1 MEHFKNT
8 VGVYYK
14 IKNGKKSSKLI
25 LTPVMN
31 FRNAHGINKNHIFK
45 VEQKV
50 KGQKLELKI
59 DDGNP
64 IYIKINDG
72 KYIEHHNDTFFN
84 MFYIEEEKR
93 GFEAEENHT
102 VPGRYEI
109 ELEPGEEKEVSFI
122 CSTEENIEEID
133 GIKKQKRLLMEVLP
147 LSSGKNRKKIL
158 LQLVMI
164 CSNLDRFGV
173 TGAYLE
179 GLKWIEMLE
188 ANHSFSQKEEWQVNE
203 MKALLL
209 NERGNQDEFLPIWY
223 KLLKQYREADRP
235 EDVGKCLL
243 TIASHFIM
251 LEDYENAL
259 PLYKEAYQLALE
271 HKSIELQQVSGIM
284 LIKYLC
290 GAGYY
295 SESLEYYKKLNQEIV
310 FNLSVQNE
318 VVKSYMELNKPD
330 SARIYLAER
339 SLSDKGDKIAL
350 NCMMA
355 ETYTLEK
362 QEDSAFVYLDR
373 AVKSYKEKTK
383 YYQGKDREVVLPGYF
398 LSTCYLFADLLWKK
412 GKVQQANQYYTF
424 VEPLMKEVVRTPIQ
438 MEFQIKALTNFSSFC
453 RETKQYEKALDLLA
467 RRDSV
472 LQTYL
477 EFKAKNDKKNYAERL
492 KIQEL
497 KHELNES
504 EDVNRI
510 NTHVAAICIFL
521 LVISVAATFKSI
533 SMYRKL
539 KKQGAVNYR
548 LQGMIK
554 KCDEG
559 DVPESHSASM
569 DQYELLFWQAL
580 HKVRDEQY
588 FLKSDLTIET
598 LADVLNT
605 NRSYL
610 SVSINRF
617 CDKGFSVWLNNF
629 RIQHAEQLMRE
640 NPSIALKDLPEQ
652 CGYATTGTFVR
663 NFKRCHNMSPSE
675 FMNKLLIE
683 QTLPK
688 VEKTFQ

>member
-1 MEHFKNT
+1 MKNLYLFLFLFLCGACSNLDKK
-8 VGVYYK
+8 GVLDEEL
-14 IKNGKKSSKLI
+14 SKTPI
-25 LTPVMN
+25 LSACFDSLLSEV
-31 FRNAHGINKNHIFK
+31 RNMPSRDRIA
-45 VEQKV
+45 
-50 KGQKLELKI
+50 
-59 DDGNP
+59 
-64 IYIKINDG
+64 YMIKISHRN
-72 KYIEHHNDTFFN
+72 
-84 MFYIEEEKR
+84 EK
-93 GFEAEENHT
+93 A
-102 VPGRYEI
+102 
-109 ELEPGEEKEVSFI
+109 
-122 CSTEENIEEID
+122 ID
-133 GIKKQKRLLMEVLP
+133 GVKKQEQLLMEVLP
-147 LSSGKNRKKIL
+147 LSSSQKRKEIL
-158 LQLVMI
+158 FQLVKV
-164 CSNLDRFGV
+164 CSRLDRFGISDANLK
-173 TGAYLE
+173 GF
-179 GLKWIEMLE
+179 KWIEMLE
-188 ANHSFSQKEEWQVNE
+188 ANHSLSQKEEWQVNE

-243 TIASHFIM
+243 TIANHFIM

-290 GAGYY
+290 GARYY
-295 SESLEYYKKLNQEIV
+295 SESLEYYNKIKPEIA
-310 FNLSVQNE
+310 FNPSMQNE

-330 SARIYLAER
+330 SARIYLAARLLSER
-339 SLSDKGDKIAL
+339 GDKIVL

-355 ETYTLEK
+355 ETYITEEL
-362 QEDSAFVYLDR
+362 EDSAFVFLDR
-373 AVKSYKEKTK
+373 PMKSYKERAKN
-383 YYQGKDREVVLPGYF
+383 YQKKGKEPILPNCF
-398 LSTCYLFADLLWKK
+398 LSPCYSFADLLWKK
-412 GKVQQANQYYTF
+412 GKIQQASQYYMI
-424 VEPLMKEVVRTPIQ
+424 VEPLMKERVKTPVR
-438 MEFQIKALTNFSSFC
+438 MELQIKALTNFSSFC

-504 EDVNRI
+504 EDANRV

-559 DVPESHSASM
+559 DASESHSVSM

-688 VEKTFQ
+688 VEKAFQ

>member
-1 MEHFKNT
+1 MSDRDR
-8 VGVYYK
+8 VA
-14 IKNGKKSSKLI
+14 S
-25 LTPVMN
+25 M
-31 FRNAHGINKNHIFK
+31 
-45 VEQKV
+45 
-50 KGQKLELKI
+50 
-59 DDGNP
+59 
-64 IYIKINDG
+64 IKISYRN
-72 KYIEHHNDTFFN
+72 E
-84 MFYIEEEKR
+84 
-93 GFEAEENHT
+93 
-102 VPGRYEI
+102 
-109 ELEPGEEKEVSFI
+109 
-122 CSTEENIEEID
+122 EEID

-243 TIASHFIM
+243 TIANHFVM

-453 RETKQYEKALDLLA
+453 RETKQYEKALSLLA

-497 KHELNES
+497 KYELNES

>member
-1 MEHFKNT
+1 MSDRDR
-8 VGVYYK
+8 VA
-14 IKNGKKSSKLI
+14 S
-25 LTPVMN
+25 M
-31 FRNAHGINKNHIFK
+31 
-45 VEQKV
+45 
-50 KGQKLELKI
+50 
-59 DDGNP
+59 
-64 IYIKINDG
+64 IKISYRN
-72 KYIEHHNDTFFN
+72 E
-84 MFYIEEEKR
+84 
-93 GFEAEENHT
+93 
-102 VPGRYEI
+102 
-109 ELEPGEEKEVSFI
+109 
-122 CSTEENIEEID
+122 EEID

-243 TIASHFIM
+243 TIANHFVM

-424 VEPLMKEVVRTPIQ
+424 VEPLMKEVVKTPIQ

-453 RETKQYEKALDLLA
+453 RETKQYEKALSLLA

-559 DVPESHSASM
+559 DTSESHSASM

>member
-1 MEHFKNT
+1 MSDRDR
-8 VGVYYK
+8 VASM
-14 IKNGKKSSKLI
+14 IKLSY
-25 LTPVMN
+25 
-31 FRNAHGINKNHIFK
+31 RN
-45 VEQKV
+45 E
-50 KGQKLELKI
+50 
-59 DDGNP
+59 
-64 IYIKINDG
+64 
-72 KYIEHHNDTFFN
+72 
-84 MFYIEEEKR
+84 
-93 GFEAEENHT
+93 
-102 VPGRYEI
+102 
-109 ELEPGEEKEVSFI
+109 
-122 CSTEENIEEID
+122 EEID

-243 TIASHFIM
+243 TIANHFVM

-453 RETKQYEKALDLLA
+453 RETKQYEKALSLLA

>member
-1 MEHFKNT
+1 MSDRDR
-8 VGVYYK
+8 
-14 IKNGKKSSKLI
+14 IASI
-25 LTPVMN
+25 
-31 FRNAHGINKNHIFK
+31 
-45 VEQKV
+45 
-50 KGQKLELKI
+50 
-59 DDGNP
+59 
-64 IYIKINDG
+64 IKISYRN
-72 KYIEHHNDTFFN
+72 E
-84 MFYIEEEKR
+84 
-93 GFEAEENHT
+93 
-102 VPGRYEI
+102 
-109 ELEPGEEKEVSFI
+109 
-122 CSTEENIEEID
+122 EEID
-133 GIKKQKRLLMEVLP
+133 GIQKQKRLLIEVLP
-147 LSSGKNRKKIL
+147 LSSGENRKKIL
-158 LQLVMI
+158 LQLVTI
-164 CSNLDRFGV
+164 YSNLDRFGIS
-173 TGAYLE
+173 GAYLE

-188 ANHSFSQKEEWQVNE
+188 ANHSLSQKEEWQVNE

-209 NERGNQDEFLPIWY
+209 NERGNQEKFLSIWY
-223 KLLKQYREADRP
+223 KLLKQYREADKP
-235 EDVGKCLL
+235 EDIGKCLL
-243 TIASHFIM
+243 TIAKHFVM
-251 LEDYENAL
+251 LEDYDNAL
-259 PLYKEAYQLALE
+259 PLYEEAYQLAVKHELVDLQ
-271 HKSIELQQVSGIM
+271 KSSGIM

-290 GAGYY
+290 ATGYY
-295 SESLEYYKKLNQEIV
+295 SESLEYYNKIKNNQEIIS
-310 FNLSVQNE
+310 NSSMQNE

-330 SARIYLAER
+330 SARIYLAARLLSER
-339 SLSDKGDKIAL
+339 GDKIVL

-355 ETYTLEK
+355 ETYIPEG
-362 QEDSAFVYLDR
+362 QEDSAFVFLDR
-373 AVKSYKEKTK
+373 AMKSYKEKAK
-383 YYQGKDREVVLPGYF
+383 NCQKQGKEAILPNCF
-398 LSTCYLFADLLWKK
+398 ISPCYLFADLLWKK
-412 GKVQQANQYYTF
+412 GKIQQASQYYMI
-424 VEPLMKEVVRTPIQ
+424 VEPLMKERVKTSVR
-438 MEFQIKALTNFSSFC
+438 MELQIKALTNFSSFC
-453 RETKQYEKALDLLA
+453 RETKQYEKALNLLA

-472 LQTYL
+472 LQMYL

-504 EDVNRI
+504 EDANRV

-559 DVPESHSASM
+559 NASESHSASM

-588 FLKSDLTIET
+588 FLKSDLTIEM
-598 LADVLNT
+598 LADILNT

-683 QTLPK
+683 QTFPK
-688 VEKTFQ
+688 VERTSSTTH

>member
-1 MEHFKNT
+1 MP
-8 VGVYYK
+8 
-14 IKNGKKSSKLI
+14 I
-25 LTPVMN
+25 LSAAFDSLLFEV
-31 FRNAHGINKNHIFK
+31 RNLPLQDRIASM
-45 VEQKV
+45 
-50 KGQKLELKI
+50 
-59 DDGNP
+59 
-64 IYIKINDG
+64 IKISYRN
-72 KYIEHHNDTFFN
+72 
-84 MFYIEEEKR
+84 EEEIGGIQKQ
-93 GFEAEENHT
+93 
-102 VPGRYEI
+102 
-109 ELEPGEEKEVSFI
+109 EK
-122 CSTEENIEEID
+122 
-133 GIKKQKRLLMEVLP
+133 LLMEVLP
-147 LSSGKNRKKIL
+147 LSSGKERKIIL
-158 LQLVMI
+158 LQLVTLYN
-164 CSNLDRFGV
+164 NLDRFGIS
-173 TGAYLE
+173 GAE
-179 GLKWIEMLE
+179 IKGLKWIEMLE
-188 ANHSFSQKEEWQVNE
+188 NNHSLSQKEEWQVNE

-259 PLYKEAYQLALE
+259 PLYEEAYQLALE
-271 HKSIELQQVSGIM
+271 HKSIELQQASGIM

-295 SESLEYYKKLNQEIV
+295 SESLEYYNKINPEIA
-310 FNLSVQNE
+310 FNPSIQNE

-330 SARIYLAER
+330 SARIYLTARLLSER
-339 SLSDKGDKIAL
+339 GDKIVL

-355 ETYTLEK
+355 ETYITEEL
-362 QEDSAFVYLDR
+362 EDSAFVFLDR
-373 AVKSYKEKTK
+373 AMKSYKERAKN
-383 YYQGKDREVVLPGYF
+383 YQKKGKEPILPNCF
-398 LSTCYLFADLLWKK
+398 LSPCYSFADLLWKK
-412 GKVQQANQYYTF
+412 GKIQQASQYYMI
-424 VEPLMKEVVRTPIQ
+424 VEPLMKEMVKTPVR
-438 MEFQIKALTNFSSFC
+438 MELQIKALTNFSSFC

>member
-1 MEHFKNT
+1 MSDQDR
-8 VGVYYK
+8 
-14 IKNGKKSSKLI
+14 IASI
-25 LTPVMN
+25 
-31 FRNAHGINKNHIFK
+31 
-45 VEQKV
+45 
-50 KGQKLELKI
+50 
-59 DDGNP
+59 
-64 IYIKINDG
+64 IKISYRN
-72 KYIEHHNDTFFN
+72 E
-84 MFYIEEEKR
+84 
-93 GFEAEENHT
+93 
-102 VPGRYEI
+102 
-109 ELEPGEEKEVSFI
+109 
-122 CSTEENIEEID
+122 EEID
-133 GIKKQKRLLMEVLP
+133 GIQKQKRLLIEVLP
-147 LSSGKNRKKIL
+147 LSSGGNRKKIL
-158 LQLVMI
+158 LQLVTI
-164 CSNLDRFGV
+164 YSNLDRFGV
-173 TGAYLE
+173 SGAYLE

-188 ANHSFSQKEEWQVNE
+188 ANHSLSQKEEWQVNE

-243 TIASHFIM
+243 TIANHFIM

-290 GAGYY
+290 GARYY
-295 SESLEYYKKLNQEIV
+295 SESLEYYNKIKPEIA
-310 FNLSVQNE
+310 FNPSMQNE

-330 SARIYLAER
+330 SARIYLAARLLSER
-339 SLSDKGDKIAL
+339 GDKIVL

-355 ETYTLEK
+355 ETYITEEL
-362 QEDSAFVYLDR
+362 EDSAFVFLDR
-373 AVKSYKEKTK
+373 AMKSYKERAKN
-383 YYQGKDREVVLPGYF
+383 YQKKGKEAILPNCF
-398 LSTCYLFADLLWKK
+398 LSPCYLFADLLWKK
-412 GKVQQANQYYTF
+412 GKIQQASQYYMI
-424 VEPLMKEVVRTPIQ
+424 VEPLMKERVKTPVR
-438 MEFQIKALTNFSSFC
+438 MELQIKALTNFSSFC
-453 RETKQYEKALDLLA
+453 RETKQYEKVLDLLA

-504 EDVNRI
+504 EDANRV

-559 DVPESHSASM
+559 DASESHSVSM

-688 VEKTFQ
+688 VEKAFQ

>member
-1 MEHFKNT
+1 MKNLYLFLFLFLCGACSNLDKK
-8 VGVYYK
+8 GVLDEEL
-14 IKNGKKSSKLI
+14 SKTPI
-25 LTPVMN
+25 LSACFDSLLSEV
-31 FRNAHGINKNHIFK
+31 RNMPSRDRIA
-45 VEQKV
+45 
-50 KGQKLELKI
+50 
-59 DDGNP
+59 
-64 IYIKINDG
+64 YMIKISHRN
-72 KYIEHHNDTFFN
+72 
-84 MFYIEEEKR
+84 EK
-93 GFEAEENHT
+93 A
-102 VPGRYEI
+102 
-109 ELEPGEEKEVSFI
+109 
-122 CSTEENIEEID
+122 ID
-133 GIKKQKRLLMEVLP
+133 GVKKQEQLLMEVLP
-147 LSSGKNRKKIL
+147 LSSSQKRKEIL
-158 LQLVMI
+158 FQLVKV
-164 CSNLDRFGV
+164 CSRLDRFGISDANLK
-173 TGAYLE
+173 GF
-179 GLKWIEMLE
+179 KWIEMLE
-188 ANHSFSQKEEWQVNE
+188 ANHSLSQKEEWQVNE

-243 TIASHFIM
+243 TIANHFIM

-295 SESLEYYKKLNQEIV
+295 SESLEYYNKIKPEIA
-310 FNLSVQNE
+310 FNPSMQNE

-330 SARIYLAER
+330 SARIYLAARLLSER
-339 SLSDKGDKIAL
+339 GDKIVL

-355 ETYTLEK
+355 ETYIPEG
-362 QEDSAFVYLDR
+362 QEDSAFIFLDR
-373 AVKSYKEKTK
+373 AMKSYKEKTK
-383 YYQGKDREVVLPGYF
+383 YYQRKDREVVLPGYF

-424 VEPLMKEVVRTPIQ
+424 VEPLMREVVRTPIR
-438 MEFQIKALTNFSSFC
+438 MELQIKALTNFSSFC
-453 RETKQYEKALDLLA
+453 RETKQYEKAFDLLA

-504 EDVNRI
+504 EDANRV

-533 SMYRKL
+533 SMYRKSR
-539 KKQGAVNYR
+539 KQGAVNYR

-559 DVPESHSASM
+559 DVSESHSASM

-629 RIQHAEQLMRE
+629 RIQHAEQLMRA
-640 NPSIALKDLPEQ
+640 NPSIVLKDLPGQ

-688 VEKTFQ
+688 VEK

>member
-1 MEHFKNT
+1 MSDRDR
-8 VGVYYK
+8 VV
-14 IKNGKKSSKLI
+14 S
-25 LTPVMN
+25 M
-31 FRNAHGINKNHIFK
+31 
-45 VEQKV
+45 
-50 KGQKLELKI
+50 
-59 DDGNP
+59 
-64 IYIKINDG
+64 IKISYRN
-72 KYIEHHNDTFFN
+72 E
-84 MFYIEEEKR
+84 
-93 GFEAEENHT
+93 
-102 VPGRYEI
+102 
-109 ELEPGEEKEVSFI
+109 
-122 CSTEENIEEID
+122 EEID
-133 GIKKQKRLLMEVLP
+133 GIKKQKRLLIEVLP

-173 TGAYLE
+173 TGAYIE

-188 ANHSFSQKEEWQVNE
+188 ANHSFSQKEEWQLNE

-243 TIASHFIM
+243 TIANHFIM

-295 SESLEYYKKLNQEIV
+295 SESLEYYKKLNQEIA
-310 FNLSVQNE
+310 FNPSVQNE

-339 SLSDKGDKIAL
+339 SLSNRGDKIAL

-355 ETYTLEK
+355 ETYIPEG
-362 QEDSAFVYLDR
+362 QEDSAFIFLDR
-373 AVKSYKEKTK
+373 AMKSYKEKTK
-383 YYQGKDREVVLPGYF
+383 YYQGKDREVVLPSYF

-424 VEPLMKEVVRTPIQ
+424 VEPLMREVVKTPIQ

-504 EDVNRI
+504 EDANRV

-559 DVPESHSASM
+559 DASESHSASM

-688 VEKTFQ
+688 VEKAFQ

>member
-1 MEHFKNT
+1 MKNFLFLCCACS
-8 VGVYYK
+8 
-14 IKNGKKSSKLI
+14 NFSKKEVFDDELSKTPI
-25 LTPVMN
+25 LSASFDSLLSEV
-31 FRNAHGINKNHIFK
+31 RNMTSRDRIAYMIQISYRN
-45 VEQKV
+45 
-50 KGQKLELKI
+50 
-59 DDGNP
+59 
-64 IYIKINDG
+64 
-72 KYIEHHNDTFFN
+72 
-84 MFYIEEEKR
+84 EEEI
-93 GFEAEENHT
+93 G
-102 VPGRYEI
+102 
-109 ELEPGEEKEVSFI
+109 
-122 CSTEENIEEID
+122 
-133 GIKKQKRLLMEVLP
+133 GIQKQEQLLMEVLP
-147 LSSGKNRKKIL
+147 LSSGKKRKEVL
-158 LQLVMI
+158 LQLVTI
-164 CSNLDRFGV
+164 YNNLDRFGV
-173 TGAYLE
+173 SGADLK

-188 ANHSFSQKEEWQVNE
+188 ANHSLSQEEEWQVNE

-209 NERGNQDEFLPIWY
+209 NERGNQEEFLSIWY
-223 KLLKQYREADRP
+223 KLLKQYREADKP
-235 EDVGKCLL
+235 EEIGKCLL
-243 TIASHFIM
+243 TIAKHFVM
-251 LEDYENAL
+251 LEDYDNAL
-259 PLYKEAYQLALE
+259 PLYEEAYQLAVE
-271 HKSIELQQVSGIM
+271 HEFVDLQKSSGIM
-284 LIKYLC
+284 LIKHLC
-290 GAGYY
+290 EAGYY
-295 SESLEYYKKLNQEIV
+295 SKSLEYYNQISQEIAS
-310 FNLSVQNE
+310 NSSMQNE
-318 VVKSYMELNKPD
+318 IVKNYMELNKPD
-330 SARIYLAER
+330 SARIYLSKR
-339 SLSDKGDKIAL
+339 LLSEEGSNKIVL

-355 ETYTLEK
+355 ETYILEGK
-362 QEDSAFVYLDR
+362 EDSASAFLDR
-373 AVKSYKEKTK
+373 AMISYDEKSN
-383 YYQGKDREVVLPGYF
+383 YYQRKGKNVVLPNCF
-398 LSTCYLFADLLWKK
+398 LSPCYLFADLLWKS
-412 GKVQQANQYYTF
+412 GKIQQANQYYTIA
-424 VEPLMKEVVRTPIQ
+424 EPLMKDIVKTPIR
-438 MEFQIKALTNFSSFC
+438 MELQIKALTNFSSFC

-559 DVPESHSASM
+559 DVSESHAASM

-652 CGYATTGTFVR
+652 CGYATTGTFAR

-683 QTLPK
+683 QTLPI
-688 VEKTFQ
+688 VEKTSPTTH

>member
-1 MEHFKNT
+1 MKNLYLFLFLFLC
-8 VGVYYK
+8 GACSNLDK
-14 IKNGKKSSKLI
+14 EGALDEELSKTPI
-25 LTPVMN
+25 LSACFDSLLSEV
-31 FRNAHGINKNHIFK
+31 RNMPSRDRIA
-45 VEQKV
+45 
-50 KGQKLELKI
+50 
-59 DDGNP
+59 
-64 IYIKINDG
+64 YMIKISHRN
-72 KYIEHHNDTFFN
+72 
-84 MFYIEEEKR
+84 EK
-93 GFEAEENHT
+93 A
-102 VPGRYEI
+102 
-109 ELEPGEEKEVSFI
+109 
-122 CSTEENIEEID
+122 ID
-133 GIKKQKRLLMEVLP
+133 GVKKQEQLLMEVLP
-147 LSSGKNRKKIL
+147 LSSSQKRKEIL
-158 LQLVMI
+158 FQLVKV
-164 CSNLDRFGV
+164 CSRLDRFGISDANLK
-173 TGAYLE
+173 GF
-179 GLKWIEMLE
+179 KWIEMLE
-188 ANHSFSQKEEWQVNE
+188 ANHSLSQKEEWQVNE

-209 NERGNQDEFLPIWY
+209 NERGNQEKFLSIWY
-223 KLLKQYREADRP
+223 KLLKQYRDADKP
-235 EDVGKCLL
+235 EDIGKCLL
-243 TIASHFIM
+243 TIAKHFVM
-251 LEDYENAL
+251 LEDYDNAL
-259 PLYKEAYQLALE
+259 PLYEEAYQLAVE
-271 HKSIELQQVSGIM
+271 HELVDLQKSSGIM

-290 GAGYY
+290 VIGYY
-295 SESLEYYKKLNQEIV
+295 SESLDYYNKIKNNQEIIS
-310 FNLSVQNE
+310 NSSMQNE

-330 SARIYLAER
+330 SARIYLAARLLSER
-339 SLSDKGDKIAL
+339 GDKIVL

-355 ETYTLEK
+355 ETYIPEG
-362 QEDSAFVYLDR
+362 QEDSAFVFLDR
-373 AVKSYKEKTK
+373 AMKSYKEKAK
-383 YYQGKDREVVLPGYF
+383 NYQKQGREAILPNCF
-398 LSTCYLFADLLWKK
+398 LSPCYLFADLLWKK
-412 GKVQQANQYYTF
+412 GKIQQASQYYMI
-424 VEPLMKEVVRTPIQ
+424 VEPLMKERVKTPVR
-438 MEFQIKALTNFSSFC
+438 MELQIKALTNFSSFC
-453 RETKQYEKALDLLA
+453 RETKQYEKAFDLLA

-504 EDVNRI
+504 EDANRV

-533 SMYRKL
+533 SMYRKSR
-539 KKQGAVNYR
+539 KQGAVNYR

-559 DVPESHSASM
+559 DVSESHSASM

-629 RIQHAEQLMRE
+629 RIQHAEQLMRA
-640 NPSIALKDLPEQ
+640 NPSIVLKDLPGQ

-688 VEKTFQ
+688 VEK

>member
-1 MEHFKNT
+1 VKSFYLFLFLFLCSACSNS
-8 VGVYYK
+8 
-14 IKNGKKSSKLI
+14 GKREVLDEELSKMPI
-25 LTPVMN
+25 LSVS
-31 FRNAHGINKNHIFK
+31 FDSLLS
-45 VEQKV
+45 EV
-50 KGQKLELKI
+50 KKMS
-59 DDGNP
+59 DRDRVASM
-64 IYIKINDG
+64 IKISYRN
-72 KYIEHHNDTFFN
+72 E
-84 MFYIEEEKR
+84 
-93 GFEAEENHT
+93 
-102 VPGRYEI
+102 
-109 ELEPGEEKEVSFI
+109 
-122 CSTEENIEEID
+122 EEID

-223 KLLKQYREADRP
+223 KLLKQYREADRS

-243 TIASHFIM
+243 TIANHFVM

-453 RETKQYEKALDLLA
+453 RETKQYEKALSLLA

>member
-1 MEHFKNT
+1 MSDQDR
-8 VGVYYK
+8 
-14 IKNGKKSSKLI
+14 IASI
-25 LTPVMN
+25 
-31 FRNAHGINKNHIFK
+31 
-45 VEQKV
+45 
-50 KGQKLELKI
+50 
-59 DDGNP
+59 
-64 IYIKINDG
+64 IKISYRN
-72 KYIEHHNDTFFN
+72 E
-84 MFYIEEEKR
+84 
-93 GFEAEENHT
+93 
-102 VPGRYEI
+102 
-109 ELEPGEEKEVSFI
+109 
-122 CSTEENIEEID
+122 EEID
-133 GIKKQKRLLMEVLP
+133 GIQKQKRLLMEVLP

-243 TIASHFIM
+243 TIANHFIM

-330 SARIYLAER
+330 SARIYLAARLLSER
-339 SLSDKGDKIAL
+339 GDKIVL

-355 ETYTLEK
+355 ETYIPEG
-362 QEDSAFVYLDR
+362 QEDSVFVFLDR
-373 AVKSYKEKTK
+373 AMKSYKEKAK
-383 YYQGKDREVVLPGYF
+383 NYQKQGREAILPNCF
-398 LSTCYLFADLLWKK
+398 LSPCYLFADLLWKK

-477 EFKAKNDKKNYAERL
+477 EFKAKKDKKNYAERL

-559 DVPESHSASM
+559 DASESHSVSM

-688 VEKTFQ
+688 VEKAFQ

>member
-1 MEHFKNT
+1 MSDRDR
-8 VGVYYK
+8 VA
-14 IKNGKKSSKLI
+14 S
-25 LTPVMN
+25 M
-31 FRNAHGINKNHIFK
+31 
-45 VEQKV
+45 
-50 KGQKLELKI
+50 
-59 DDGNP
+59 
-64 IYIKINDG
+64 IKISYRN
-72 KYIEHHNDTFFN
+72 E
-84 MFYIEEEKR
+84 
-93 GFEAEENHT
+93 
-102 VPGRYEI
+102 
-109 ELEPGEEKEVSFI
+109 
-122 CSTEENIEEID
+122 EEID
-133 GIKKQKRLLMEVLP
+133 GIKKQKRLLIEVLP

-243 TIASHFIM
+243 TIANHFVM

-453 RETKQYEKALDLLA
+453 RETKQYEKALSLLA

-504 EDVNRI
+504 EYVNRI

-688 VEKTFQ
+688 VEETFQ

>member
-1 MEHFKNT
+1 MNKALSET
-8 VGVYYK
+8 P
-14 IKNGKKSSKLI
+14 I
-25 LTPVMN
+25 LSASFDSLLNEV
-31 FRNAHGINKNHIFK
+31 RNLSPLDRIA
-45 VEQKV
+45 
-50 KGQKLELKI
+50 
-59 DDGNP
+59 
-64 IYIKINDG
+64 YMIKISCRN
-72 KYIEHHNDTFFN
+72 E
-84 MFYIEEEKR
+84 
-93 GFEAEENHT
+93 
-102 VPGRYEI
+102 
-109 ELEPGEEKEVSFI
+109 
-122 CSTEENIEEID
+122 EEID
-133 GIKKQKRLLMEVLP
+133 GIRKQERLLMEALSI
-147 LSSGKNRKKIL
+147 SSGKERKEVL

-164 CSNLDRFGV
+164 YSNLDRFGIPN
-173 TGAYLE
+173 AYLR

-188 ANHSFSQKEEWQVNE
+188 TNHSLSQKEEWQVSE
-203 MKALLL
+203 VKALLL
-209 NERGNQDEFLPIWY
+209 NRSGHQEEFLPIWY
-223 KLLKQYREADRP
+223 KLLKQYREVDKP
-235 EDVGKCLL
+235 ENVVKCLL
-243 TIASHFIM
+243 TIANHFVM
-251 LEDYENAL
+251 LEDYDNAL
-259 PLYKEAYQLALE
+259 PLYKEAYQLALG
-271 HKSIELQQVSGIM
+271 HKYIELQQTSGIM
-284 LIKYLC
+284 LIKHLC

-295 SESLEYYKKLNQEIV
+295 SESLEYYNNINPEIA
-310 FNLSVQNE
+310 FNPSIQNE

-330 SARIYLAER
+330 SARLYIAKRLLLER
-339 SLSDKGDKIAL
+339 GNKIVL

-355 ETYTLEK
+355 ETYIPEGR
-362 QEDSAFVYLDR
+362 EDSAFLYLDR
-373 AVKSYKEKTK
+373 AMKSYKEKAK
-383 YYQGKDREVVLPGYF
+383 NYQKQGKEAILPNCF
-398 LSTCYLFADLLWKK
+398 LSPCYLFADLLWKK
-412 GKVQQANQYYTF
+412 GKIQQASLYYMI
-424 VEPLMKEVVRTPIQ
+424 VEPLMKERVKTPVR
-438 MEFQIKALTNFSSFC
+438 MELQIKALTNFSSFC
-453 RETKQYEKALDLLA
+453 RETKQYEKAFDLLA

-504 EDVNRI
+504 EDANRVN
-510 NTHVAAICIFL
+510 TQVAAICIFL

-559 DVPESHSASM
+559 DVSESHSASM

-629 RIQHAEQLMRE
+629 RIQHAEQLMRA

-652 CGYATTGTFVR
+652 CGYANTGTFVR

-675 FMNKLLIE
+675 FMNKILIE
-683 QTLPK
+683 QTFPK
-688 VEKTFQ
+688 VEKTPPTA

>member
-1 MEHFKNT
+1 MKSFYLFLFLFLCSACSNS
-8 VGVYYK
+8 
-14 IKNGKKSSKLI
+14 GKREGLDEELSKMPI
-25 LTPVMN
+25 LSVS
-31 FRNAHGINKNHIFK
+31 FDSLLS
-45 VEQKV
+45 EV
-50 KGQKLELKI
+50 KKMS
-59 DDGNP
+59 DRDRVASM
-64 IYIKINDG
+64 IKISYRN
-72 KYIEHHNDTFFN
+72 E
-84 MFYIEEEKR
+84 
-93 GFEAEENHT
+93 
-102 VPGRYEI
+102 
-109 ELEPGEEKEVSFI
+109 
-122 CSTEENIEEID
+122 EEID

-243 TIASHFIM
+243 TIANHFVM

-355 ETYTLEK
+355 ETYTLEN

-453 RETKQYEKALDLLA
+453 RETKQYEKALSLLA

>member
-1 MEHFKNT
+1 MKNLYLFLFLFLCGACSNLDKK
-8 VGVYYK
+8 GVLDEEL
-14 IKNGKKSSKLI
+14 SKTPI
-25 LTPVMN
+25 LSACFDSLLSEV
-31 FRNAHGINKNHIFK
+31 RNMPSRDRIA
-45 VEQKV
+45 
-50 KGQKLELKI
+50 
-59 DDGNP
+59 
-64 IYIKINDG
+64 YMIKISHRN
-72 KYIEHHNDTFFN
+72 
-84 MFYIEEEKR
+84 EK
-93 GFEAEENHT
+93 A
-102 VPGRYEI
+102 
-109 ELEPGEEKEVSFI
+109 
-122 CSTEENIEEID
+122 ID
-133 GIKKQKRLLMEVLP
+133 GVKKQEQLLMEVLP
-147 LSSGKNRKKIL
+147 LSSSQKRKEIL
-158 LQLVMI
+158 FQLVKV
-164 CSNLDRFGV
+164 CSRLDRFGISDANLK
-173 TGAYLE
+173 GF
-179 GLKWIEMLE
+179 KWIEMLE
-188 ANHSFSQKEEWQVNE
+188 ANHSLSQKEEWQVNE

-243 TIASHFIM
+243 TIANHFIM

-295 SESLEYYKKLNQEIV
+295 SESLEYYNKIKPEIA
-310 FNLSVQNE
+310 FNPSMQNE

-330 SARIYLAER
+330 SARIYLAARLLSER
-339 SLSDKGDKIAL
+339 GDKIVL

-355 ETYTLEK
+355 ETYIPEG
-362 QEDSAFVYLDR
+362 QEDSAFVFLDR
-373 AVKSYKEKTK
+373 AMKSYKEKAK
-383 YYQGKDREVVLPGYF
+383 NYQKQGKEAILPNCF
-398 LSTCYLFADLLWKK
+398 LSPCYLFADLLWKK
-412 GKVQQANQYYTF
+412 GKIQQASQYYMI
-424 VEPLMKEVVRTPIQ
+424 VEPLMKERVKTPVR
-438 MEFQIKALTNFSSFC
+438 MELQIKALTNFSSFC

-504 EDVNRI
+504 EDANRV

-533 SMYRKL
+533 SMYRKSR
-539 KKQGAVNYR
+539 KQGAVNYR

-559 DVPESHSASM
+559 DVSESHSASM

-629 RIQHAEQLMRE
+629 RIQHAEQLMRA
-640 NPSIALKDLPEQ
+640 NPSIVLKDLPGQ

-688 VEKTFQ
+688 VEK

>member
-1 MEHFKNT
+1 MKNLYLFLFLFLCGACSNLDKK
-8 VGVYYK
+8 GVLDEEL
-14 IKNGKKSSKLI
+14 SKTPI
-25 LTPVMN
+25 LSACFDSLLSEV
-31 FRNAHGINKNHIFK
+31 RNMPSRDRIA
-45 VEQKV
+45 
-50 KGQKLELKI
+50 
-59 DDGNP
+59 
-64 IYIKINDG
+64 YMIKISHRN
-72 KYIEHHNDTFFN
+72 
-84 MFYIEEEKR
+84 EK
-93 GFEAEENHT
+93 A
-102 VPGRYEI
+102 
-109 ELEPGEEKEVSFI
+109 
-122 CSTEENIEEID
+122 ID
-133 GIKKQKRLLMEVLP
+133 GVKKQEQLLMEVLP
-147 LSSGKNRKKIL
+147 LSSSQKRKEIL
-158 LQLVMI
+158 FQLVKV
-164 CSNLDRFGV
+164 CSRLDRFGISDANLK
-173 TGAYLE
+173 GF
-179 GLKWIEMLE
+179 KWIEMLE
-188 ANHSFSQKEEWQVNE
+188 ANHSLSQKEEWQVNE

-243 TIASHFIM
+243 TIANHFIM

-295 SESLEYYKKLNQEIV
+295 SESLEYYNKIKPEIA
-310 FNLSVQNE
+310 FNPSMQNE

-330 SARIYLAER
+330 SARIYLAARLLSER
-339 SLSDKGDKIAL
+339 GDKIVL

-355 ETYTLEK
+355 ETYIPEG
-362 QEDSAFVYLDR
+362 QEDSAFVFLDR
-373 AVKSYKEKTK
+373 AMKSYKEKAK
-383 YYQGKDREVVLPGYF
+383 NYQKQGKEAILPNSF
-398 LSTCYLFADLLWKK
+398 LSPCYLFADLLWKK
-412 GKVQQANQYYTF
+412 GKIQQASQYYMI
-424 VEPLMKEVVRTPIQ
+424 VEPLMKERVKTPVR
-438 MEFQIKALTNFSSFC
+438 MELQIKALTNFSSFC
-453 RETKQYEKALDLLA
+453 RETKQYEKAFDLLA

-504 EDVNRI
+504 EDANRV

-533 SMYRKL
+533 SMYRKSR
-539 KKQGAVNYR
+539 KQGAVNYR

-559 DVPESHSASM
+559 DVSESHSASM

-629 RIQHAEQLMRE
+629 RIQHAEQLMRA
-640 NPSIALKDLPEQ
+640 NPSIVLKDLPGQ

-688 VEKTFQ
+688 IEK

>member
-1 MEHFKNT
+1 MKNYQRCR
-8 VGVYYK
+8 YYQFL
-14 IKNGKKSSKLI
+14 LI
-25 LTPVMN
+25 LCYLRSKKCQIEIASM
-31 FRNAHGINKNHIFK
+31 
-45 VEQKV
+45 
-50 KGQKLELKI
+50 
-59 DDGNP
+59 
-64 IYIKINDG
+64 IKISYRN
-72 KYIEHHNDTFFN
+72 E
-84 MFYIEEEKR
+84 
-93 GFEAEENHT
+93 
-102 VPGRYEI
+102 
-109 ELEPGEEKEVSFI
+109 
-122 CSTEENIEEID
+122 EEID

-243 TIASHFIM
+243 TIANHFVM

>member
-1 MEHFKNT
+1 MKNLYLFLFLFLCGACSNLDKK
-8 VGVYYK
+8 GVLDEEL
-14 IKNGKKSSKLI
+14 SKTPI
-25 LTPVMN
+25 LSACFDSLLSEV
-31 FRNAHGINKNHIFK
+31 RNMPSRDRIA
-45 VEQKV
+45 
-50 KGQKLELKI
+50 
-59 DDGNP
+59 
-64 IYIKINDG
+64 YMIKISHRN
-72 KYIEHHNDTFFN
+72 
-84 MFYIEEEKR
+84 EK
-93 GFEAEENHT
+93 A
-102 VPGRYEI
+102 
-109 ELEPGEEKEVSFI
+109 
-122 CSTEENIEEID
+122 ID
-133 GIKKQKRLLMEVLP
+133 GVKKQEQLLMEVLP
-147 LSSGKNRKKIL
+147 LSSSQKRKEIL
-158 LQLVMI
+158 FQLVKV
-164 CSNLDRFGV
+164 CSRLDRFGISDANLK
-173 TGAYLE
+173 GF
-179 GLKWIEMLE
+179 KWIEMLE
-188 ANHSFSQKEEWQVNE
+188 ANHSLSQKEEWQVNE

-243 TIASHFIM
+243 TIANHFIM

-295 SESLEYYKKLNQEIV
+295 SDSLEYYNKIKPEIA
-310 FNLSVQNE
+310 FNPSMQNE

-330 SARIYLAER
+330 SARIYLAARLLSER
-339 SLSDKGDKIAL
+339 GDKIVL

-355 ETYTLEK
+355 ETYIPEG
-362 QEDSAFVYLDR
+362 QEDSAFVFLDR
-373 AVKSYKEKTK
+373 AMKSYKEKAK
-383 YYQGKDREVVLPGYF
+383 NYQKQGKEAILPNCF
-398 LSTCYLFADLLWKK
+398 LSPCYLFADLLWKK
-412 GKVQQANQYYTF
+412 GKIQQASQYYMI
-424 VEPLMKEVVRTPIQ
+424 VEPLMKERVKTPVR
-438 MEFQIKALTNFSSFC
+438 MELQIKALTNFSSFC
-453 RETKQYEKALDLLA
+453 RETKQYEKAFDLLA

-504 EDVNRI
+504 EDANRV

-533 SMYRKL
+533 SMYRKSR
-539 KKQGAVNYR
+539 KQGAVNYR

-559 DVPESHSASM
+559 DVSESHSASM

-629 RIQHAEQLMRE
+629 RIQHAEQLMRA
-640 NPSIALKDLPEQ
+640 NPSIVLKDLPGQ

-688 VEKTFQ
+688 VEK

>member
-1 MEHFKNT
+1 MKSFYLFLFLFLCSACSNF
-8 VGVYYK
+8 
-14 IKNGKKSSKLI
+14 GKKEILDEELSKMPI
-25 LTPVMN
+25 LSVPFDSLLSEV
-31 FRNAHGINKNHIFK
+31 RNLPSRDRIASM
-45 VEQKV
+45 
-50 KGQKLELKI
+50 
-59 DDGNP
+59 
-64 IYIKINDG
+64 IKISYRN
-72 KYIEHHNDTFFN
+72 E
-84 MFYIEEEKR
+84 
-93 GFEAEENHT
+93 
-102 VPGRYEI
+102 
-109 ELEPGEEKEVSFI
+109 
-122 CSTEENIEEID
+122 EEID
-133 GIKKQKRLLMEVLP
+133 GILKQRQLLMEVLP
-147 LSSGKNRKKIL
+147 LSSGKNRKTIL
-158 LQLVMI
+158 FQLVTI
-164 CSNLDRFGV
+164 YNKLDRFGISD
-173 TGAYLE
+173 AYFE
-179 GLKWIEMLE
+179 GLKWIEVLE
-188 ANHSFSQKEEWQVNE
+188 TDHSLSQKEEWQLNE

-209 NERGNQDEFLPIWY
+209 NGVGNQEEFLPIWY
-223 KLLKQYREADRP
+223 KLLKQYREADRA

-243 TIASHFIM
+243 TIASHFVM
-251 LEDYENAL
+251 LEDYDNAL
-259 PLYKEAYQLALE
+259 PLYKEAYQLALDYDFAD
-271 HKSIELQQVSGIM
+271 LQKASGIS

-290 GAGYY
+290 VTGYY
-295 SESLEYYKKLNQEIV
+295 SDVLEYYNKIKDNQEIAS
-310 FNLSVQNE
+310 NTSMQNE

-330 SARIYLAER
+330 SARIYLAARLLSER
-339 SLSDKGDKIAL
+339 GDKIVL

-355 ETYTLEK
+355 ETYITEEL
-362 QEDSAFVYLDR
+362 EDSAFVFLDR
-373 AVKSYKEKTK
+373 AMKSYKERAKN
-383 YYQGKDREVVLPGYF
+383 YQKKGKEAILPNCF
-398 LSTCYLFADLLWKK
+398 LSPCYSFADLLWKK
-412 GKVQQANQYYTF
+412 GKIQQASQYYMI
-424 VEPLMKEVVRTPIQ
+424 VEPLMKEIVKTPVRMELQ
-438 MEFQIKALTNFSSFC
+438 MKALTNFSSFC
-453 RETKQYEKALDLLA
+453 RETKQYEKALSLLA

>member
-1 MEHFKNT
+1 MSDRDR
-8 VGVYYK
+8 VA
-14 IKNGKKSSKLI
+14 S
-25 LTPVMN
+25 M
-31 FRNAHGINKNHIFK
+31 
-45 VEQKV
+45 
-50 KGQKLELKI
+50 
-59 DDGNP
+59 
-64 IYIKINDG
+64 IKISYRN
-72 KYIEHHNDTFFN
+72 E
-84 MFYIEEEKR
+84 
-93 GFEAEENHT
+93 
-102 VPGRYEI
+102 
-109 ELEPGEEKEVSFI
+109 
-122 CSTEENIEEID
+122 EEID

-223 KLLKQYREADRP
+223 KLLKQYREADRS

-243 TIASHFIM
+243 TIANHFVM

-453 RETKQYEKALDLLA
+453 RETKQYEKALSLLA

-569 DQYELLFWQAL
+569 DQDELLFWQAL

>member
-1 MEHFKNT
+1 MSDRDR
-8 VGVYYK
+8 VA
-14 IKNGKKSSKLI
+14 S
-25 LTPVMN
+25 M
-31 FRNAHGINKNHIFK
+31 
-45 VEQKV
+45 
-50 KGQKLELKI
+50 
-59 DDGNP
+59 
-64 IYIKINDG
+64 IKISYRN
-72 KYIEHHNDTFFN
+72 E
-84 MFYIEEEKR
+84 
-93 GFEAEENHT
+93 
-102 VPGRYEI
+102 
-109 ELEPGEEKEVSFI
+109 
-122 CSTEENIEEID
+122 EEID

-223 KLLKQYREADRP
+223 KLLKQYREADRS

-243 TIASHFIM
+243 TIANHFVM

-453 RETKQYEKALDLLA
+453 RETKQYEKALSLLA

-629 RIQHAEQLMRE
+629 RIQHAEKLMRE
-640 NPSIALKDLPEQ
+640 NLSIALKDLPEP
-652 CGYATTGTFVR
+652 CGYASTGTFVR

>member
-1 MEHFKNT
+1 VKSFYLFLFLFLCSACSNS
-8 VGVYYK
+8 
-14 IKNGKKSSKLI
+14 GKREVLDEELSKMPI
-25 LTPVMN
+25 LSVS
-31 FRNAHGINKNHIFK
+31 FDSLLS
-45 VEQKV
+45 EV
-50 KGQKLELKI
+50 KKMS
-59 DDGNP
+59 DRDRVASM
-64 IYIKINDG
+64 IKISYRN
-72 KYIEHHNDTFFN
+72 E
-84 MFYIEEEKR
+84 
-93 GFEAEENHT
+93 
-102 VPGRYEI
+102 
-109 ELEPGEEKEVSFI
+109 
-122 CSTEENIEEID
+122 EEID

-243 TIASHFIM
+243 TIANHFVM

-453 RETKQYEKALDLLA
+453 RETKQYEKALSLLA

>member
-1 MEHFKNT
+1 MKSFYLFLFLFLCSACSNS
-8 VGVYYK
+8 
-14 IKNGKKSSKLI
+14 GKREVLDEELSKMPI
-25 LTPVMN
+25 LSVS
-31 FRNAHGINKNHIFK
+31 FDSLLS
-45 VEQKV
+45 EV
-50 KGQKLELKI
+50 KKMSDQDRI
-59 DDGNP
+59 AS
-64 IYIKINDG
+64 IIKISYRN
-72 KYIEHHNDTFFN
+72 E
-84 MFYIEEEKR
+84 
-93 GFEAEENHT
+93 
-102 VPGRYEI
+102 
-109 ELEPGEEKEVSFI
+109 
-122 CSTEENIEEID
+122 EEID
-133 GIKKQKRLLMEVLP
+133 GIQKQKRLLIEVLP
-147 LSSGKNRKKIL
+147 LSSGGNRKKIL

-243 TIASHFIM
+243 TIANHFVM

-295 SESLEYYKKLNQEIV
+295 SESLEYYNKIKPEIA
-310 FNLSVQNE
+310 FNPSMQNE

-330 SARIYLAER
+330 SARIYLAARLLSER
-339 SLSDKGDKIAL
+339 GDKIVL

-355 ETYTLEK
+355 ETYIPEG
-362 QEDSAFVYLDR
+362 QEDSAFVFLDR
-373 AVKSYKEKTK
+373 AMKSYKEKAK
-383 YYQGKDREVVLPGYF
+383 NYQKQGREAILPNCF
-398 LSTCYLFADLLWKK
+398 LSPCYLFADLLWKK
-412 GKVQQANQYYTF
+412 GKIQQASQYYMI
-424 VEPLMKEVVRTPIQ
+424 VEPLMKERVKTPVR
-438 MEFQIKALTNFSSFC
+438 MELQIKALTNFSSFC

-504 EDVNRI
+504 EDANRV

-559 DVPESHSASM
+559 DASESHSASM

>member
-1 MEHFKNT
+1 MSDRDR
-8 VGVYYK
+8 VA
-14 IKNGKKSSKLI
+14 S
-25 LTPVMN
+25 M
-31 FRNAHGINKNHIFK
+31 
-45 VEQKV
+45 
-50 KGQKLELKI
+50 
-59 DDGNP
+59 
-64 IYIKINDG
+64 IKISYRN
-72 KYIEHHNDTFFN
+72 E
-84 MFYIEEEKR
+84 
-93 GFEAEENHT
+93 
-102 VPGRYEI
+102 
-109 ELEPGEEKEVSFI
+109 
-122 CSTEENIEEID
+122 EEID

-223 KLLKQYREADRP
+223 KLLKQYREADRS

-243 TIASHFIM
+243 TIANHFVM

-453 RETKQYEKALDLLA
+453 RETKQYEKALSLLA

>member
-1 MEHFKNT
+1 MSAQDR
-8 VGVYYK
+8 
-14 IKNGKKSSKLI
+14 IASI
-25 LTPVMN
+25 
-31 FRNAHGINKNHIFK
+31 
-45 VEQKV
+45 
-50 KGQKLELKI
+50 
-59 DDGNP
+59 
-64 IYIKINDG
+64 IKISYRN
-72 KYIEHHNDTFFN
+72 E
-84 MFYIEEEKR
+84 
-93 GFEAEENHT
+93 
-102 VPGRYEI
+102 
-109 ELEPGEEKEVSFI
+109 
-122 CSTEENIEEID
+122 EEID
-133 GIKKQKRLLMEVLP
+133 GIQKQKRLLIEVLP
-147 LSSGKNRKKIL
+147 LSSGGNRKKIL
-158 LQLVMI
+158 LQLVTI
-164 CSNLDRFGV
+164 YSNLDRFGV
-173 TGAYLE
+173 SGAYLE
-179 GLKWIEMLE
+179 GLKWIKMLE
-188 ANHSFSQKEEWQVNE
+188 ANHSLSQKEEWQVNE

-243 TIASHFIM
+243 TIANHFIM

-290 GAGYY
+290 GARYY
-295 SESLEYYKKLNQEIV
+295 SESLEYYNKIKPEIA
-310 FNLSVQNE
+310 FNPSMQNE

-330 SARIYLAER
+330 SARIYLAARLLSER
-339 SLSDKGDKIAL
+339 GDKIVL

-355 ETYTLEK
+355 ETYITEEL
-362 QEDSAFVYLDR
+362 EDSAFVFLDR
-373 AVKSYKEKTK
+373 AMKSYKERAKN
-383 YYQGKDREVVLPGYF
+383 YQKKGKEAILPNCF
-398 LSTCYLFADLLWKK
+398 LSPCYLFADLLWKK
-412 GKVQQANQYYTF
+412 GKIQQASQYYMI
-424 VEPLMKEVVRTPIQ
+424 VEPLMKERVKTPVR
-438 MEFQIKALTNFSSFC
+438 MELQIKALTNFSSFC
-453 RETKQYEKALDLLA
+453 RETKQYEKVLDLLA

-504 EDVNRI
+504 EDANRV

-559 DVPESHSASM
+559 DASESHSVSM

-688 VEKTFQ
+688 VEKAFQ

>member
-1 MEHFKNT
+1 MDEELSKMPILSVSFDSLLSE
-8 VGVYYK
+8 V
-14 IKNGKKSSKLI
+14 KKMSDRDRVAS
-25 LTPVMN
+25 M
-31 FRNAHGINKNHIFK
+31 
-45 VEQKV
+45 
-50 KGQKLELKI
+50 
-59 DDGNP
+59 
-64 IYIKINDG
+64 IKISYRN
-72 KYIEHHNDTFFN
+72 E
-84 MFYIEEEKR
+84 
-93 GFEAEENHT
+93 
-102 VPGRYEI
+102 
-109 ELEPGEEKEVSFI
+109 
-122 CSTEENIEEID
+122 EEID

-243 TIASHFIM
+243 TIANHFVM

-355 ETYTLEK
+355 ETYTLEN

-453 RETKQYEKALDLLA
+453 RETKQYEKALSLLA

-688 VEKTFQ
+688 VEEAFQ

>member
-1 MEHFKNT
+1 MSDRDR
-8 VGVYYK
+8 VV
-14 IKNGKKSSKLI
+14 S
-25 LTPVMN
+25 M
-31 FRNAHGINKNHIFK
+31 
-45 VEQKV
+45 
-50 KGQKLELKI
+50 
-59 DDGNP
+59 
-64 IYIKINDG
+64 IKISYRN
-72 KYIEHHNDTFFN
+72 E
-84 MFYIEEEKR
+84 
-93 GFEAEENHT
+93 
-102 VPGRYEI
+102 
-109 ELEPGEEKEVSFI
+109 
-122 CSTEENIEEID
+122 EEID
-133 GIKKQKRLLMEVLP
+133 GIKKQKRLLIEVLP

-173 TGAYLE
+173 TGAYIE

-188 ANHSFSQKEEWQVNE
+188 ANHSFSQKEEWQLNE

-243 TIASHFIM
+243 TIANHFIM

-295 SESLEYYKKLNQEIV
+295 SESLEYYKKLNQEIA
-310 FNLSVQNE
+310 FNPSVQNE

-339 SLSDKGDKIAL
+339 SLSNRGDKIAL

-355 ETYTLEK
+355 ETYIPEG
-362 QEDSAFVYLDR
+362 QEDSAFIFLDR
-373 AVKSYKEKTK
+373 AMKSYKEKTK
-383 YYQGKDREVVLPGYF
+383 YYQGKDREVVLPSYF

-424 VEPLMKEVVRTPIQ
+424 VEPLMREVVKTPIQ

-504 EDVNRI
+504 EDANRV

-533 SMYRKL
+533 SMYRKSR
-539 KKQGAVNYR
+539 KQGAVNYR

-559 DVPESHSASM
+559 DVSESHSASM

-580 HKVRDEQY
+580 HKVRDERY

-629 RIQHAEQLMRE
+629 RIQHAEQLMRA
-640 NPSIALKDLPEQ
+640 NPSIVLKDLPGQ

-688 VEKTFQ
+688 VEK

>member
-1 MEHFKNT
+1 
-8 VGVYYK
+8 
-14 IKNGKKSSKLI
+14 
-25 LTPVMN
+25 
-31 FRNAHGINKNHIFK
+31 
-45 VEQKV
+45 
-50 KGQKLELKI
+50 
-59 DDGNP
+59 
-64 IYIKINDG
+64 
-72 KYIEHHNDTFFN
+72 
-84 MFYIEEEKR
+84 
-93 GFEAEENHT
+93 
-102 VPGRYEI
+102 
-109 ELEPGEEKEVSFI
+109 
-122 CSTEENIEEID
+122 
-133 GIKKQKRLLMEVLP
+133 
-147 LSSGKNRKKIL
+147 
-158 LQLVMI
+158 
-164 CSNLDRFGV
+164 
-173 TGAYLE
+173 
-179 GLKWIEMLE
+179 
-188 ANHSFSQKEEWQVNE
+188 
-203 MKALLL
+203 
-209 NERGNQDEFLPIWY
+209 
-223 KLLKQYREADRP
+223 
-235 EDVGKCLL
+235 
-243 TIASHFIM
+243 
-251 LEDYENAL
+251 
-259 PLYKEAYQLALE
+259 
-271 HKSIELQQVSGIM
+271 M

-383 YYQGKDREVVLPGYF
+383 YYQGKDREVVLPSYF

-453 RETKQYEKALDLLA
+453 RETKQYEKALSLLA

-504 EDVNRI
+504 EDANRV

>member
-1 MEHFKNT
+1 MDKEL
-8 VGVYYK
+8 
-14 IKNGKKSSKLI
+14 SKMPI
-25 LTPVMN
+25 LSAAFDSLLFEV
-31 FRNAHGINKNHIFK
+31 RNLPLQDRIASM
-45 VEQKV
+45 
-50 KGQKLELKI
+50 
-59 DDGNP
+59 
-64 IYIKINDG
+64 IKISYRN
-72 KYIEHHNDTFFN
+72 
-84 MFYIEEEKR
+84 EEEIGGIQKQ
-93 GFEAEENHT
+93 
-102 VPGRYEI
+102 
-109 ELEPGEEKEVSFI
+109 EK
-122 CSTEENIEEID
+122 
-133 GIKKQKRLLMEVLP
+133 LLMEVLP
-147 LSSGKNRKKIL
+147 LSSGKERKIIL
-158 LQLVMI
+158 LQLVTLYN
-164 CSNLDRFGV
+164 NLDRFGIS
-173 TGAYLE
+173 GADIK

-188 ANHSFSQKEEWQVNE
+188 NNHSLSQKEEWQVNE

-259 PLYKEAYQLALE
+259 PLYEEAYQLALE
-271 HKSIELQQVSGIM
+271 HKSIELQQASGIM

-295 SESLEYYKKLNQEIV
+295 SESLEYYNKINPEIA
-310 FNLSVQNE
+310 FNPSIQNE

-330 SARIYLAER
+330 SARIYLTARLLSER
-339 SLSDKGDKIAL
+339 GDKIVL

-355 ETYTLEK
+355 ETYITEEL
-362 QEDSAFVYLDR
+362 EDSAFVFLDR
-373 AVKSYKEKTK
+373 AMKSYKERAKN
-383 YYQGKDREVVLPGYF
+383 YQKKGKEPILPNCF
-398 LSTCYLFADLLWKK
+398 LSPCYSFADLLWKK
-412 GKVQQANQYYTF
+412 GKIQQASQYYMI
-424 VEPLMKEVVRTPIQ
+424 VEPLMKEMVKTPVR
-438 MEFQIKALTNFSSFC
+438 MELQIKALTNFSSFC

>member
-1 MEHFKNT
+1 MKSFYLFLFLFLCSACSNF
-8 VGVYYK
+8 
-14 IKNGKKSSKLI
+14 GKKEILDEELSKMPI
-25 LTPVMN
+25 LSVPFDSLLSEV
-31 FRNAHGINKNHIFK
+31 RNLPSRDRIASM
-45 VEQKV
+45 
-50 KGQKLELKI
+50 
-59 DDGNP
+59 
-64 IYIKINDG
+64 IKISYRN
-72 KYIEHHNDTFFN
+72 E
-84 MFYIEEEKR
+84 
-93 GFEAEENHT
+93 
-102 VPGRYEI
+102 
-109 ELEPGEEKEVSFI
+109 
-122 CSTEENIEEID
+122 EEID
-133 GIKKQKRLLMEVLP
+133 GILKQRQLLMEVLP
-147 LSSGKNRKKIL
+147 LSSGKNRKTIL
-158 LQLVMI
+158 FQLVTI
-164 CSNLDRFGV
+164 YNKLDRFGISD
-173 TGAYLE
+173 AYFE

-188 ANHSFSQKEEWQVNE
+188 TDHSLSQKEEWQLNE

-209 NERGNQDEFLPIWY
+209 NGVGNQEEFLPIWY
-223 KLLKQYREADRP
+223 KLLKQYREADRA

-243 TIASHFIM
+243 TIASHFVM
-251 LEDYENAL
+251 LEDYDNAL
-259 PLYKEAYQLALE
+259 PLYKEAYQLALDYDFAD
-271 HKSIELQQVSGIM
+271 LQKASGIS

-290 GAGYY
+290 VTGYY
-295 SESLEYYKKLNQEIV
+295 SDVLEYYNKIKDNQEIAS
-310 FNLSVQNE
+310 NTSMQNE

-330 SARIYLAER
+330 SARIYLAARLLSER
-339 SLSDKGDKIAL
+339 GDKIVL

-355 ETYTLEK
+355 ETYITEEL
-362 QEDSAFVYLDR
+362 EDSAFVFLDR
-373 AVKSYKEKTK
+373 AMKSYKERAKN
-383 YYQGKDREVVLPGYF
+383 YQKKGKEAILPNCF
-398 LSTCYLFADLLWKK
+398 LSPCYSFADLLWKK
-412 GKVQQANQYYTF
+412 GKIQQASQYYMI
-424 VEPLMKEVVRTPIQ
+424 VEPLMKEMVKTPIR
-438 MEFQIKALTNFSSFC
+438 MELQIKALTNFSSFC
-453 RETKQYEKALDLLA
+453 RETKQYEKALSLLA

-559 DVPESHSASM
+559 DVSESHSASM

>member
-1 MEHFKNT
+1 MKSFYLFLFLFLCSACSNF
-8 VGVYYK
+8 
-14 IKNGKKSSKLI
+14 GKKEILDEELSKMPI
-25 LTPVMN
+25 LSVPFDSLLSEV
-31 FRNAHGINKNHIFK
+31 RNLPSRDRIASM
-45 VEQKV
+45 
-50 KGQKLELKI
+50 
-59 DDGNP
+59 
-64 IYIKINDG
+64 IKISYRN
-72 KYIEHHNDTFFN
+72 E
-84 MFYIEEEKR
+84 
-93 GFEAEENHT
+93 
-102 VPGRYEI
+102 
-109 ELEPGEEKEVSFI
+109 
-122 CSTEENIEEID
+122 EEID
-133 GIKKQKRLLMEVLP
+133 GILKQRQLLMEVLP
-147 LSSGKNRKKIL
+147 LSSGKNRKTIL
-158 LQLVMI
+158 FQLVTI
-164 CSNLDRFGV
+164 YNKLDRFGISD
-173 TGAYLE
+173 AYFE

-188 ANHSFSQKEEWQVNE
+188 TDHSLSQKEEWQLNE

-209 NERGNQDEFLPIWY
+209 NGVGNQEEFLPIWY
-223 KLLKQYREADRP
+223 KLLKQYREADRA

-243 TIASHFIM
+243 TIASHFVM
-251 LEDYENAL
+251 LEDYDNAL
-259 PLYKEAYQLALE
+259 PLYKEAYQLALDYDFAD
-271 HKSIELQQVSGIM
+271 LQKASGIS

-290 GAGYY
+290 VTGYY
-295 SESLEYYKKLNQEIV
+295 SDVLEYYNKIKDNQEIAS
-310 FNLSVQNE
+310 NTSMQNE

-330 SARIYLAER
+330 SARIYLAARLLSER
-339 SLSDKGDKIAL
+339 GDKIVL

-355 ETYTLEK
+355 ETYITEEL
-362 QEDSAFVYLDR
+362 EDSAFVFLDR
-373 AVKSYKEKTK
+373 AMKSYKERAKN
-383 YYQGKDREVVLPGYF
+383 YQKKGKEAILPNCF
-398 LSTCYLFADLLWKK
+398 LSPCYSFADLLWKK
-412 GKVQQANQYYTF
+412 GKIQQASQYYMI
-424 VEPLMKEVVRTPIQ
+424 VEPLMKEIVKTPVRMELQ
-438 MEFQIKALTNFSSFC
+438 MKALTNFSSFC
-453 RETKQYEKALDLLA
+453 RETKQYEKALSLLA

-559 DVPESHSASM
+559 DTSESHSASM

>member
-1 MEHFKNT
+1 
-8 VGVYYK
+8 
-14 IKNGKKSSKLI
+14 
-25 LTPVMN
+25 
-31 FRNAHGINKNHIFK
+31 
-45 VEQKV
+45 
-50 KGQKLELKI
+50 
-59 DDGNP
+59 
-64 IYIKINDG
+64 
-72 KYIEHHNDTFFN
+72 
-84 MFYIEEEKR
+84 
-93 GFEAEENHT
+93 
-102 VPGRYEI
+102 
-109 ELEPGEEKEVSFI
+109 
-122 CSTEENIEEID
+122 
-133 GIKKQKRLLMEVLP
+133 
-147 LSSGKNRKKIL
+147 
-158 LQLVMI
+158 
-164 CSNLDRFGV
+164 
-173 TGAYLE
+173 
-179 GLKWIEMLE
+179 
-188 ANHSFSQKEEWQVNE
+188 
-203 MKALLL
+203 
-209 NERGNQDEFLPIWY
+209 
-223 KLLKQYREADRP
+223 
-235 EDVGKCLL
+235 
-243 TIASHFIM
+243 M

-453 RETKQYEKALDLLA
+453 RETKQYEKALSLLA

>member
-1 MEHFKNT
+1 MSDRDR
-8 VGVYYK
+8 VA
-14 IKNGKKSSKLI
+14 S
-25 LTPVMN
+25 M
-31 FRNAHGINKNHIFK
+31 
-45 VEQKV
+45 
-50 KGQKLELKI
+50 
-59 DDGNP
+59 
-64 IYIKINDG
+64 IKISYRN
-72 KYIEHHNDTFFN
+72 E
-84 MFYIEEEKR
+84 
-93 GFEAEENHT
+93 
-102 VPGRYEI
+102 
-109 ELEPGEEKEVSFI
+109 
-122 CSTEENIEEID
+122 EEID

-147 LSSGKNRKKIL
+147 LSSGKNRTKIL

-243 TIASHFIM
+243 TIANHFVM

-453 RETKQYEKALDLLA
+453 RETKQYEKALSLLA